1 MSALLFIL
9 VAAIMAI
16 SIRKNQNV
24 QGIIVETIEHKICQ
38 LADDT
43 TIFAKNLESVSI
55 LVSILENFEKCSGL
69 KLNMEK
75 TKSNTHWNK

>member
-1 MSALLFIL
+1 
-9 VAAIMAI
+9 MAI

-24 QGIIVETIEHKICQ
+24 QGIIVEKIGHKICQ

-43 TIFAKNLESVSI
+43 TIFTQNLESVSI
-55 LVSILENFEKCSGL
+55 LVSILENFQKCSGL

-75 TKSNTHWNK
+75 TEVIPIGTSRLKTTVLPKHF